1 MDSIKDL
8 VTKLTE
14 QEESNKRNEK
24 CKKELEDVEKAE
36 KHVRKKW
43 KLLKSC
49 LEQEIKYGK
58 KLESEMILEKKGK
71 TIGMKRNYWIS

>member
-24 CKKELEDVEKAE
+24 CKKGLQEDVQKV
-36 KHVRKKW
+36 KKGLRKKQ
-43 KLLKSC
+43 KLLKSYF
-49 LEQEIKYGK
+49 EWEIKYGK
-58 KLESEMILEKKGK
+58 KLESEIIVLKKRGK
-71 TIGMKRNYWIS
+71 TIEWRRIIG